1 MAKETIVSPIMTV
14 RYAYLITPSTTYK
27 ENGEYSVKC
36 AMEDNTPEAEA
47 FKAVFNKLLADNKAA
62 ATGQLKPAQKQ
73 KLIDVMP
80 WSREEDMETGVEN
93 GFIAFNFAMP
103 AKVIRKSDQKVF
115 EFDVDL
121 FDSAGNPISKEA
133 RKGMM
138 IGAGSKI
145 QVSFTADRPYCME
158 SKGLDNKP
166 FYKYG
171 VSTDLK
177 AVMIH
182 KLATSSQT
190 ATGYGFAPTGEGFKH
205 EAPEAPENPFVGGDV
220 PPNGD
225 L

>member
-1 MAKETIVSPIMTV
+1 MAKETIVSPIMIV

-47 FKAVFNKLLADNKAA
+47 FKAVFNALLADKKAA
-62 ATGQLKPAQKQ
+62 ATSQLKPAQKQ
-73 KLIDVMP
+73 KLVDVTP
-80 WSREEDMETGVEN
+80 WSREEDMETGEEN
-93 GFIAFNFAMP
+93 GYIAFNFAMP
-103 AKVIRKSDQKVF
+103 AKVIRKSDGKVF
-115 EFDVDL
+115 EFNVDL
-121 FDSAGNPISKEA
+121 FDSAGNPISMED

-138 IGAGSKI
+138 IGAGSLI

-171 VSTDLK
+171 ISTDLK

-182 KLATSSQT
+182 KLSTSS
-190 ATGYGFAPTGEGFKH
+190 ASASSYGFAPSGDGFVREK
-205 EAPEAPENPFVGGDV
+205 PENPFEGKGGEV
-220 PPNGD
+220 PANGD
-225 L
+225 F